1 LVADIEGGFRSKV
14 FENRILRRIYGSK
27 RNDVTVE
34 WRKLGDEDLSGL
46 YSSPNT
52 GRKT

>member
-1 LVADIEGGFRSKV
+1 LVADIEGRFRPKV
-14 FENRILRRIYGSK
+14 FENRILRRIYGPK
-27 RNDVTVE
+27 KNDVTVE

-52 GRKT
+52 GREM

>member
-1 LVADIEGGFRSKV
+1 LFADIEEDCRSKV
-14 FENRILRRIYGSK
+14 FENRVLRRINGPK

-34 WRKLGDEDLSGL
+34 WRKLHDEDLSGL

-52 GRKT
+52 GRRI